1 LESSRGHEP
10 AEIHR
15 HFHDGGQSYNSQL
28 HPMDPIPIPEQRS
41 QAKPCDAPAAFLA
54 RFKTTARTADIRL
67 VAPELILRLSQSGN
81 TGFWLL
87 LQKPNSLREG
97 TALNWQENRS
107 AQVFTRQTVSRSW
120 TMPIERRVQ
129 WRQVKHLAAKDV
141 SGILLFGGRP
151 AKRSRRVIL

>member
-54 RFKTTARTADIRL
+54 RFKTTARTADVRL

-87 LQKPNSLREG
+87 LQKPNSLRVRNC
-97 TALNWQENRS
+97 TQLARKQECASVHETDSVQKLDYANRTQS
-107 AQVFTRQTVSRSW
+107 SV
-120 TMPIERRVQ
+120 
-129 WRQVKHLAAKDV
+129 AA
-141 SGILLFGGRP
+141 S
-151 AKRSRRVIL
+151 